1 MTEFYHQGDQGDPT
15 GPYAESRIRDL
26 INNGIIKGHHRLQRV
41 GQEAWEKVSDL
52 FPATAPQGDSSD
64 DSAPPPAAPV
74 EEWFYSV
81 DAKQGEIGPVALE
94 VLQDLVTDGALE
106 PTAKIWKTDW
116 PGWRDAGE
124 VGPLKGLWP
133 RRHREDE
140 GGQPGGSEDVGGPSD
155 DSDDSRRM
163 STTGIS
169 SLILGLSSILF
180 AGGNVAAFLF
190 KSWPLL
196 IVMGLVFL
204 LTSILAVVLGHLC
217 LSTIKRQPRKWS
229 GRGMGMAG
237 LILGY
242 VSLGATAV
250 IGLVLLFFLIVG
262 TAAAIPAPN

>member
-64 DSAPPPAAPV
+64 DSAPTPDAPV

-94 VLQDLVTDGALE
+94 VLQDLVRDGALE

-116 PGWRDAGE
+116 PSWRDAGE

-133 RRHREDE
+133 TK
-140 GGQPGGSEDVGGPSD
+140 GGAGRGQQQDVSEDVRGPSD
-155 DSDDSRRM
+155 DSNDSRRM

-180 AGGNVAAFLF
+180 AGANVAAFLF
-190 KSWPLL
+190 KSWSLL

-250 IGLVLLFFLIVG
+250 IGVVLLFFLIVG